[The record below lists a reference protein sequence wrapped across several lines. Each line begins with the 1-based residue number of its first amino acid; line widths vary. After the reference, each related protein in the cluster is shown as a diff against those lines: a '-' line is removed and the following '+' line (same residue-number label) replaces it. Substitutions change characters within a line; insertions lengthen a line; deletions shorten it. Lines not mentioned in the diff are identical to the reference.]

1 MKNQSRPAS
10 FDLSLS
16 LLDDPIIRWRDTAS
30 NEVRAGSLPDVF
42 ATLAANEIRD
52 FPALRTHQRHPWHA
66 FLVQLAVIALH
77 RAGCNE
83 PWTGAASWRNALMA
97 LTPDHLDGAAW
108 CLVSPPDK
116 PAFMQPP
123 VPGEDPSGWKPAH
136 TPDAM
141 DMLATAK
148 NHDLKVAR
156 MHHAQPDDWVF
167 SLVSLQTQDGFGG
180 KMNYGISRMNSG
192 RGSRLG
198 VGIAV
203 THGMPG
209 LRWRDDIKSIMS
221 KREDIAET
229 YGLAK
234 ARNGHTLLWLIPWS
248 GKKEESPLEIRDLDP
263 LYIEICRRVRLSI
276 LSGQIKG
283 YKSTSEGPRVTGAHK
298 GATGDPWTPVNL
310 PSKKYPNGCSLSIKE
325 SGFNYAVMSRIL
337 SMNGFQHGA
346 AWRLCDWP
354 ADSSLSITAQVVSR
368 DQGKTEGYHERQLPI
383 SPKTRRLIEIGR
395 QSVVGTLASKRVEA
409 IKSMRFILHDSLVV
423 LFASGKTGNQVNM
436 SVAKKAERFAL
447 SFEKAEDARFF
458 DDLTLHIEA
467 EDSQQEDVYTTWLVG
482 LAGRAEHALRAA
494 FDAGP
499 RNTMQRYKARSEALR
514 YFNGGLRGR
523 GAKTARIPELA
534 AHYAAKSSANTAD
547 RPVSL

>member
-1 MKNQSRPAS
+1 MKNQSQSAS

-16 LLDDPIIRWRDTAS
+16 LLDDPIIRWRDVTS
-30 NEVRAGSLPDVF
+30 NEPHASSLPDVF
-42 ATLAANEIRD
+42 AALAADDIRD

-83 PWTGAASWRNALMA
+83 PWTDAASWRNALMA

-108 CLVSPPDK
+108 YLVSPPDK

-141 DMLATAK
+141 DMLVTAK

-156 MHHAQPDDWVF
+156 IHHAQPDDWVF

-180 KMNYGISRMNSG
+180 NMNYGISRMNSG
-192 RGSRLG
+192 SGSRLG

-203 THGMPG
+203 TNGMPG

-229 YGLAK
+229 YGLTK

-283 YKSTSEGPRVTGAHK
+283 YKSTSEGPRVTGVHK

-310 PSKKYPNGCSLSIKE
+310 PSKKYPNGYSLSIIE

-354 ADSSLSITAQVVSR
+354 SDSSLSITAQVVSR
-368 DQGKTEGYHERQLPI
+368 GQGKTKGYHERQLPI
-383 SPKTRRLIEIGR
+383 SPKTRRLLEIGR
-395 QSVVGTLASKRVEA
+395 QSVVGALASKRVEA
-409 IKSMRFILHDSLVV
+409 IESMRSILQDSLVV
-423 LFASGKTGNQVNM
+423 LFASGKTGNKNDTAKN
-436 SVAKKAERFAL
+436 VAKKFAL

-458 DDLTLHIEA
+458 DDLTLHVEA
-467 EDSQQEDVYTTWLVG
+467 QDDQREDVYTTWLVG
-482 LAGRAEHALRAA
+482 LASRAEHALRAA

-499 RNTMQRYKARSEALR
+499 RNAMQRYKARSEALR
-514 YFNGGLRGR
+514 YFS
-523 GAKTARIPELA
+523 AKTARIPELA
-534 AHYAAKSSANTAD
+534 AHYAAKSRANTAD